1 MTDLIIK
8 SKCGYCSKSFTRKS
22 YYDRHVLVCELLIK
36 STKERNLDTEEKQD
50 TPTVRKL
57 YEIIMEM
64 SLKYQKM
71 EKKVEELSKY
81 IDNKKRK
88 LNIVDWLNSNYKNA
102 GERFDI
108 WYKTI
113 KVERKHLETIFTRD
127 YVNGIFHVLK
137 DYLDIY
143 IKNDDKE
150 IPIRAYDEKDN
161 ILYIRI
167 RGHPVNPEAGTTEAE
182 REAGT
187 SVRGHPV
194 NPEAASKAV
203 QGTSEAVTSEAVTSE
218 ATREAASEAG
228 TSEAVT
234 SEADTIHWQEMKK
247 ETFNKMVYFIH
258 RQMHH
263 EFVVWQN
270 ENTHRINDDAYVL
283 SYALN
288 IKKFIGG
295 NSTTEQLYGKIH
307 RELYKYLKREYTQ

>member
-8 SKCGYCSKSFTRKS
+8 NKCGYCSKSFTRKS

-36 STKERNLDTEEKQD
+36 STKERNLATEENQD

-64 SLKYQKM
+64 TLKYQKM

-81 IDNKKRK
+81 IENKKRK
-88 LNIVDWLNSNYKNA
+88 LNIVDWLNANYKNV

-127 YVNGIFHVLK
+127 YVNGVLHVLK
-137 DYLDIY
+137 DHLETY
-143 IKNDDKE
+143 IKNGEME

-161 ILYIRI
+161 ILYVRI
-167 RGHPVNPEAGTTEAE
+167 RGEALEALALPALPHPVNPEAASEAE
-182 REAGT
+182 RA

-203 QGTSEAVTSEAVTSE
+203 QGTSEA
-218 ATREAASEAG
+218 TRETA
-228 TSEAVT
+228 

-258 RQMHH
+258 RQLHH

-295 NSTTEQLYGKIH
+295 NSTNDQLYGKIH
-307 RELYKYLKREYTQ
+307 RELYKYLKREGADSYAP

>member
-8 SKCGYCSKSFTRKS
+8 NKCGYCSKSFTRKS

-36 STKERNLDTEEKQD
+36 STKERNLATEENQD

-64 SLKYQKM
+64 TLKYQKM

-81 IDNKKRK
+81 IENKKRK
-88 LNIVDWLNSNYKNA
+88 LNIVDWLNANYKNV

-127 YVNGIFHVLK
+127 YVNGVLHVLK
-137 DYLDIY
+137 DHLETY
-143 IKNDDKE
+143 IKNGEME
-150 IPIRAYDEKDN
+150 IPIRAYDQKDN
-161 ILYIRI
+161 ILYVRMTSEARGHPDTSEA
-167 RGHPVNPEAGTTEAE
+167 RGHPVNPDTSEA
-182 REAGT
+182 
-187 SVRGHPV
+187 VRGHPV
-194 NPEAASKAV
+194 IGAAD
-203 QGTSEAVTSEAVTSE
+203 GTTTSEAA
-218 ATREAASEAG
+218 REAAR
-228 TSEAVT
+228 
-234 SEADTIHWQEMKK
+234 EADTIHWQEMKK

-258 RQMHH
+258 RQLHH

-295 NSTTEQLYGKIH
+295 NSTNDQLYGKIH
-307 RELYKYLKREYTQ
+307 RELYKYLKREGADSYAP

>member
-1 MTDLIIK
+1 MTDIVIK
-8 SKCGYCSKSFTRKS
+8 NKCGYCSKSFTRKS

-36 STKERNLDTEEKQD
+36 STKERNLATEENQD

-64 SLKYQKM
+64 TLKYQKM

-81 IDNKKRK
+81 IENKKRK
-88 LNIVDWLNSNYKNA
+88 LNIVDWLNANYKNV

-127 YVNGIFHVLK
+127 YVNGVLHVLK
-137 DYLDIY
+137 DHLETY
-143 IKNDDKE
+143 IKNGEME

-161 ILYIRI
+161 ILYIR
-167 RGHPVNPEAGTTEAE
+167 GEALALP
-182 REAGT
+182 
-187 SVRGHPV
+187 HPV
-194 NPEAASKAV
+194 NPEAASEAERASV
-203 QGTSEAVTSEAVTSE
+203 ADTSEAERASVADTSVADTSEADTSE
-218 ATREAASEAG
+218 AD
-228 TSEAVT
+228 TSEADT
-234 SEADTIHWQEMKK
+234 SEAAREADTIHWQEMKK

-258 RQMHH
+258 RQLHH

-295 NSTTEQLYGKIH
+295 NSTNDQLYGKIH
-307 RELYKYLKREYTQ
+307 RELYKYLKREGADSYAP